1 MVKLTV
7 LYGQPKDPA
16 AFEKYYAN
24 THMPIARKMDV
35 RKIELSKVIGTPDGS
50 TPAFYRIADVYFD
63 DMTHLQRSTGAPEGQ
78 ATVGDLTNFATGG
91 VTVLI
96 TEVA

>member
-16 AFEKYYAN
+16 AFEKYYAG
-24 THMPIARKMDV
+24 THMPLAGTMDV
-35 RKIELSKVIGTPDGS
+35 RKVELSKVIATPDGS
-50 TPAFYRIADVYFD
+50 TPPFYRIADIFFD
-63 DMTHLQRSTGAPEGQ
+63 DMAHLQRSTSSLEGQ
-78 ATVGDLTNFATGG
+78 ATVGDLKNFATGG

-96 TEVA
+96 SEVA

>member
-50 TPAFYRIADVYFD
+50 TPAFYRVADVYFD
-63 DMTHLQRSTGAPEGQ
+63 DMAHLQRSTGAPEGQ
-78 ATVGDLTNFATGG
+78 ATVGDLKNFASGG

-96 TEVA
+96 SEVA